1 MSRKINAVPTQRFR
15 DRRGRLALVG
25 SAGAADYC
33 LMRLPCTYAIA
44 LALAGTACRDTRS
57 VPRSATSTAR
67 DTVIVYLAASLTK
80 PLHAALDTFAVR
92 NDIVV
97 QRESGASL
105 EHARKITELGRIPD
119 VIALADVEVFPQL
132 LMPGH
137 VSWYAGFARNRM
149 TIAYTDRSRHA
160 AEIDSMN
167 WPRILTM
174 ADVQVGRPDPDL
186 APAGYRTLIM
196 LQLAERHYRSPGLAA
211 RVLANAPRRNMRP
224 NAAELAA
231 LLQTGELDYI
241 FDYESVAAAY
251 GLRALQLPKQID
263 LGDPAQA
270 AEYAG
275 VHVKVKGRGRDSA
288 TFLGAPI
295 VYALSIPRGAP
306 HSSAAQRLATFLLS
320 ADGRR
325 MMRAARVDAM
335 DEAVFVGTDVP
346 DVIRVAN
353 R

>member
-1 MSRKINAVPTQRFR
+1 
-15 DRRGRLALVG
+15 
-25 SAGAADYC
+25 
-33 LMRLPCTYAIA
+33 MRSPCTYGIL
-44 LALAGTACRDTRS
+44 LALAGAACRDTKS
-57 VPRSATSTAR
+57 APRSASSSAR

-80 PLHAALDTFAVR
+80 PLQAALDSFAIR

-132 LMPGH
+132 LMPAH
-137 VSWYAGFARNRM
+137 VTWYAEFARNRM
-149 TIAYTDRSRHA
+149 IIGYTDKSRHA
-160 AEIDSMN
+160 TEIDSTN
-167 WPRILTM
+167 WSNILAK

-186 APAGYRTLIM
+186 APAGYRTLLM
-196 LQLAERHYRSPGLAA
+196 LQLAERYYHSPGLAA

-251 GLRALQLPKQID
+251 GFKALHLPAGID
-263 LGDPAQA
+263 LGDPSQA
-270 AEYAG
+270 AAYAAA
-275 VHVKVKGRGRDSA
+275 HVRVKGKGTDSA
-288 TFLGAPI
+288 NFAGAPI
-295 VYALSIPRGAP
+295 VYALSVPRGAP
-306 HSSAAQRLATFLLS
+306 HSAAAQKLARFLLS
-320 ADGRR
+320 ADGRQ
-325 MMRAARVDAM
+325 MMRAAHVDAL
-335 DEAVFVGTDVP
+335 DQAVFVGTDVP
-346 DVIRVAN
+346 DVLRVAH

>member
-1 MSRKINAVPTQRFR
+1 MP
-15 DRRGRLALVG
+15 
-25 SAGAADYC
+25 
-33 LMRLPCTYAIA
+33 
-44 LALAGTACRDTRS
+44 
-57 VPRSATSTAR
+57 
-67 DTVIVYLAASLTK
+67 DTVLVYLAASLTK
-80 PLHAALDTFAVR
+80 PLQAALDSFAVR

-132 LMPGH
+132 LMPDH
-137 VSWYAGFARNRM
+137 VRWYAEFARNRM
-149 TIAYTDRSRHA
+149 IIGYTDRSRHA
-160 AEIDSMN
+160 AEIDSTN
-167 WPRILTM
+167 WPRVLAM
-174 ADVQVGRPDPDL
+174 SDVQVGRPDPDL
-186 APAGYRTLIM
+186 APAGYRTLLM
-196 LQLAERHYRSPGLAA
+196 LELAERYYHSPGLAA

-241 FDYESVAAAY
+241 FDYESVALAY
-251 GLRALQLPKQID
+251 GFKALHLPAGID
-263 LGDPAQA
+263 LGDPALSGA
-270 AEYAG
+270 YATA
-275 VHVKVKGRGRDSA
+275 HVRVQGKGSDSA
-288 TFLGAPI
+288 TFAGAPI

-306 HSSAAQRLATFLLS
+306 HASAAQRLATFLLS

-325 MMRAARVDAM
+325 MMRAARVDAL

-346 DVIRVAN
+346 DVLRVAN